1 MSQQYQI
8 VIKNDSTTTTNF
20 CLYQQGPPGFVTDH
34 NQLAWKPT
42 TVAPGSTNTV
52 SWEERYSFVW
62 GNTPT
67 FHTGSVFTP
76 SQMLDAGLNS
86 NNAVNYN
93 CQNGVYSFS
102 GPSTENPAGNLYVNI
117 NADVPGGDT
126 AVGIAVDGSPVFA
139 MRVRPDVGFMFTS
152 GNSIWLTT
160 GNYTAGQVLDV
171 SSLPTPV
178 EITFPSGVYTMYAT
192 LHKDNTWTV
201 SDKP

>member
-8 VIKNDSTTTTNF
+8 VITNSAPVTKGF
-20 CLYQQGPPGFVTDH
+20 CVYQQGPTDIITDH
-34 NQLAWKPT
+34 NALAWRPT

-52 SWEERYSFVW
+52 SWEEKYSFAW

-67 FHTGSVFTP
+67 FHAGSVFTP

-102 GPSTENPAGNLYVNI
+102 SPSTQSPAGNLYVNI
-117 NADVPGGDT
+117 GADVPGGDT
-126 AVGIAVDGSPVFA
+126 AVGVGVDGSPVFA
-139 MRVRPDVGFMFTS
+139 MRVRPGMGYMFTS

-160 GNYTAGQVLDV
+160 GNYTEGQVLDMSNMQNTVQV
-171 SSLPTPV
+171 S
-178 EITFPSGVYTMYAT
+178 FPAGVYTMYAT
-192 LHKDNTWTV
+192 LNADNTWTL
-201 SDKP
+201 SANQ